1 MTATGWPVD
10 AKRRY
15 NVTTFQFPEPTMR
28 PLLLALPFVLLPL
41 NYSQAQDGHD
51 HHEHDAVASLGA
63 HEHGTAHLDVA
74 LDGTALELALHSPAA
89 NLLGFEHAPA
99 SAADEAQVAHAR
111 QQLEQPLVLFGL
123 PAAAACDVSEQ
134 ELQGDLLGGAHA
146 GYQRRDGDAAPSE
159 PESAAR
165 ADGHSDIEARYRL
178 DCRHPEA
185 IQALDLRTLFERF
198 PATERIQV
206 QLIGPRGQQGA
217 ELTPDHAQLP
227 F

>member
-1 MTATGWPVD
+1 
-10 AKRRY
+10 
-15 NVTTFQFPEPTMR
+15 MR
-28 PLLLALPFVLLPL
+28 PLLLALPFVLLPFS
-41 NYSQAQDGHD
+41 YSQAQDDHH
-51 HHEHDAVASLGA
+51 HHEHDATASLGA
-63 HEHGTAHLDVA
+63 HEHGTAHLDAA
-74 LDGTALELALHSPAA
+74 LDGTVLELALRSPAA

-99 SAADEAQVAHAR
+99 SAADEAQIAHTR
-111 QQLEQPLVLFGL
+111 LQLEQPRVLFGL
-123 PAAAACDVSEQ
+123 PEAAGCDVSEQ
-134 ELQGDLLGGAHA
+134 ELHGDLLGGAHA

-159 PESAAR
+159 PVAAR
-165 ADGHSDIEARYRL
+165 ADGHSDIEAHYRL

-217 ELTPDHAQLP
+217 ELTPDHAQLT

>member
-10 AKRRY
+10 AKKRY

-51 HHEHDAVASLGA
+51 HHEHDAAARLGA

-99 SAADEAQVAHAR
+99 SAADEAQVAHTR

-123 PAAAACDVSEQ
+123 PASAACDVSEQ

-159 PESAAR
+159 SAAR

-185 IQALDLRTLFERF
+185 IQALDLRSLFERF

-206 QLIGPRGQQGA
+206 QLIGPHGQQGT
-217 ELTPDHAQLP
+217 ELTPNHAQLP